1 MKLIHYDKVV
11 ATEAEMEGAK
21 GIKVRLPISAGD
33 GAPNFTMR
41 IFNFVPS
48 GVTPYHRHDYEQETF
63 ILSGRGKL
71 LFEGG
76 SRALEPGSVIFA
88 EAGEWHGFVADEEG
102 MEMLCVVPNRAY
114 EPGPEP
120 ELKEWE
126 G

>member
-1 MKLIHYDKVV
+1 MKLIHYDKVSSV
-11 ATEAEMEGAK
+11 EAELEGAK
-21 GIKVRLPISAGD
+21 GIKVRVPISAGD

-41 IFNFVPS
+41 VFNFLPE
-48 GVTPYHRHDYEQETF
+48 GHTPYHRHNYEQETF
-63 ILSGRGKL
+63 ILAGSGRL

-76 SRALEPGSVIFA
+76 SRSLETGSVVFA
-88 EAGEWHGFVADEEG
+88 EEGEWHGYVADEGG
-102 MEMLCVVPNRAY
+102 MEMLCVVPNKAY